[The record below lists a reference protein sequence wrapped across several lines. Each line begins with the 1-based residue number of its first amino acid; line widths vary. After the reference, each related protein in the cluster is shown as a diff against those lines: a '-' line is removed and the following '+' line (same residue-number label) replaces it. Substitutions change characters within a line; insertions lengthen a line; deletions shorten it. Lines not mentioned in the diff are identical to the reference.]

1 MLAVAFNYAATNAR
15 RQYGITTDRQKKNV
29 EKLSSGFRINR
40 AADDAAGLSIS
51 EKMRK
56 QVRGLSRGTVN
67 AQDGISL
74 LQIAD
79 GSLAEMTAMMHRM
92 TELSIQSANGTYS
105 DDDRQAM
112 QNEIKQLQMEINGEV
127 DRTRFNDMKIFA
139 EDTSLEETPKEPQL
153 PDVKIGTVT
162 GTPTDNAVSE
172 YKFSADDTG
181 ITINGDTANKIS
193 WSSIIADDGTSIDSL
208 KAGTYSFDYNGLTF
222 PVTTPDVASVGD
234 LANVLSTYTVTKE
247 SVPDY
252 PVTQAVSSAEFSV
265 SEASLSGISAGTAF
279 SVNVTDSGINNTSW
293 AEIDPG
299 LDADGK
305 LTSGSRQ
312 VDIDMGSGVRLGLTI
327 NQGATKDSIKKAL
340 SGMSVKVE
348 EGKDL
353 KIVDGSMNVAVE
365 NLKSGKYP
373 SVMVRSNASMKR
385 FDWSVADNPTGDTA
399 LKDIADSLGCD
410 TDRLFNIRLL
420 IDFSNQKNGNTSPIA
435 RLYAAGTD
443 TDGNSLG
450 ESYVDY
456 SMSDEDLAKLK
467 SALSDGKPHS
477 ENDPVADATFT
488 YKDSTFTAHL
498 VATHDLTGAND
509 SPDPLAILDP
519 TQFPG
524 YSVRVHAAVEHQK
537 SLVTTGSLASME
549 DGNVTTTTYHDE
561 YQASSTIPKK
571 DENSY
576 PRQSWWIQT
585 GADTLSGM
593 VVSVG
598 SISLRLLG
606 LDDMD
611 ISTEDGATNG
621 ITKAGKAL
629 DYVSRIRSSIGA
641 QQNRL
646 EHTIANNENA
656 TENTT
661 ASESRIRDAD
671 MADEMVEFHRN
682 NILELVGES
691 VIAQANSQQ
700 EDLLS
705 LLGNS

>member
-1 MLAVAFNYAATNAR
+1 MLAVAFNYAAVNAR

-79 GSLAEMTAMMHRM
+79 GSLAEMTTMMHRM

-105 DDDRQAM
+105 DDDRKAM
-112 QNEIKQLQMEINGEV
+112 QDEIKQLQMEINGEV
-127 DRTRFNDMKIFA
+127 DRTKFNDRKIFA
-139 EDTSLEETPKEPQL
+139 EDTSLEVPEEQNFPGLTF
-153 PDVKIGTVT
+153 GNVT
-162 GTPTDNAVSE
+162 GTPTDDTVSE
-172 YKFSADDTG
+172 YKLSADETG
-181 ITINGDTANKIS
+181 ITVNGDAANTIP
-193 WSSIIADDGTSIDSL
+193 WSSVTAADGTSIASL
-208 KAGTYSFDYNGLTF
+208 KAGTYSFIYNGLTF
-222 PVTTPDVASVGD
+222 PVTTPDVSSVSD
-234 LANVLSTYTVTKE
+234 LANTFSTYAIKKV
-247 SVPDY
+247 SVPDR
-252 PVTQAVSSAEFSV
+252 PITQAVSSATFAV
-265 SEASLSGISAGTAF
+265 SEASLSGISAGTEF
-279 SVNVTDSGINNTSW
+279 PVTVTDSGINNTSW
-293 AEIDPG
+293 ADIDPG
-299 LDADGK
+299 LESGGDLSAD
-305 LTSGSRQ
+305 SVQ
-312 VDIDMGSGVRLGLTI
+312 AEVDIGSGIKLNLTI